1 MQTFLKSNEP
11 AIRYGQ
17 VRDHRG
23 VGSKNI
29 SLNTS
34 VDVIRVPKHVL
45 QENRF
50 RLIIGFINICT
61 RSTVKYRLN

>member
-11 AIRYGQ
+11 AIRYGL

-23 VGSKNI
+23 VWSKNI

-34 VDVIRVPKHVL
+34 VDVIRVPKYVL

-61 RSTVKYRLN
+61 RSTVKYLLN